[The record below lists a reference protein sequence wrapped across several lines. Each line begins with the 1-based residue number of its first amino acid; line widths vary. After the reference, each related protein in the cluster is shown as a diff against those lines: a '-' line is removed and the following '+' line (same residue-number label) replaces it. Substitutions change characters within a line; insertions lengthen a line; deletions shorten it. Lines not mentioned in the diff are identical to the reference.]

1 VITDPLDPENH
12 TVPAEIVNIVN
23 GKLGTSAVN
32 VSDAVAI
39 GETMWNNFE
48 KSWPDGFYGSNE

>member
-48 KSWPDGFYGSNE
+48 KSWPDGFYVSNE

>member
-1 VITDPLDPENH
+1 VDDLGGKKLEVITDPLNPENH
-12 TVPAEIVNIVN
+12 TVPGEIVNIVI

-32 VSDAVAI
+32 VSGAVAI

-48 KSWPDGFYGSNE
+48 TS